1 MKHQTDLLEG
11 TEQMLALA
19 GRFEAEGQ
27 VNLSK
32 LLEAAV
38 YARLRRAVRQFRPPI
53 TAAAMQAE
61 FDSALSTLKR
71 DSLNP
76 HLITAL
82 EAGRQ
87 MLAEQ
92 RIPLIEDAPDV
103 FVCRACGSAT
113 LGWAPDR
120 CPDCGAWSGRF
131 RKFVGT
137 FNGDNVEPLNPL
149 EVLALL
155 AKNAVALKVLVEG
168 LSQEEMNRKPA
179 ENVWAI
185 HNHVTHFRDAQ
196 ETLETRVNLMLTQD
210 NPELVGVALYDL
222 ATQARFSSTQDLL
235 TDFLDRR
242 ARLVAQLEALP
253 LKDFWRPGWHQEFG
267 GMTIVR
273 QLAYMAN
280 HEQTHLPEIEALRN
294 QILGQR

>member
-1 MKHQTDLLEG
+1 MKHRPDLLEG

-38 YARLRRAVRQFRPPI
+38 YGRLRRAARQFHPPI

-61 FDSALSTLKR
+61 FDSALGTLKR

-76 HLITAL
+76 HLIAVL

-92 RIPLIEDAPDV
+92 HVPLIQDTPDV
-103 FVCRACGSAT
+103 FVCRACGSAA
-113 LGWAPDR
+113 LNRAPDR
-120 CPDCGAWSGRF
+120 CPDCGAWSGGF

-155 AKNAVALKVLVEG
+155 AKNAVALKALVEG

-185 HNHVTHFRDAQ
+185 HNHVTHFCDAQ

-222 ATQARFSSTQDLL
+222 ATQVRFSSTLDLL
-235 TDFLDRR
+235 TDYLDRR
-242 ARLVAQLEALP
+242 ARFVTQLEALA
-253 LKDFWRPGWHQEFG
+253 LKDFWRLGWHQEFG

-294 QILGQR
+294 QILG